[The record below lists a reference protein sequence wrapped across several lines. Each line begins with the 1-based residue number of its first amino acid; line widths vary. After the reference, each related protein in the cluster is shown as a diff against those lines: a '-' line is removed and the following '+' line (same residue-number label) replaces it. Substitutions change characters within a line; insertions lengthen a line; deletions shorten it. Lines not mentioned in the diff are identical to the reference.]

1 MRLPQEQNV
10 SMSICD
16 CYFDCIGSTQE
27 SVFPLVLLQAIPEDI
42 PLDVVYEDDHLIVVN
57 KVWQRRV

>member
-1 MRLPQEQNV
+1 
-10 SMSICD
+10 MSVCV

-27 SVFPLVLLQAIPEDI
+27 RGFPLVLLQAIPEDI